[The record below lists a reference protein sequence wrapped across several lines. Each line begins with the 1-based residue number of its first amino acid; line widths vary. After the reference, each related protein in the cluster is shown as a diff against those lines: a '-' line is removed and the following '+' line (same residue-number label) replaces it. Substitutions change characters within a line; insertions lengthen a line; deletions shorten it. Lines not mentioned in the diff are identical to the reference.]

1 MRGNRLRRVF
11 RCTLT
16 DAPVGDGVPDGP
28 HRRTF
33 EYWRTLVYPSVGVGF
48 YPARR
53 LYFAFSFL
61 PPAGIFRA
69 PARHPFAAGGI
80 NRKIG
85 GALPRRF
92 TSYFSRMAAKN
103 ALSSARL
110 S

>member
-1 MRGNRLRRVF
+1 MHGPVRRMRGNRLRRVF

-16 DAPVGDGVPDGP
+16 DASVGDGVPDGP

-69 PARHPFAAGGI
+69 PARHPFAHGGK
-80 NRKIG
+80 RVQK
-85 GALPRRF
+85 RRQRPMVF
-92 TSYFSRMAAKN
+92 GIPLRRT
-103 ALSSARL
+103 
-110 S
+110 